1 MRGWPR
7 ARSGSHGPG
16 CTPGSTTWCTSKAK
30 EYKVD
35 ALHLTFYMAF
45 FSHWNIAYL
54 ELRCRHDDSL
64 FACFWT
70 VCFLEQKRWE
80 FIKKKVDLK
89 TENTLST
96 NEKSKNQEKRKH
108 TRKK

>member
-54 ELRCRHDDSL
+54 KLRCRHDDSL

-80 FIKKKVDLK
+80 FIKKGRFLNLLFFLVDILISYFF
-89 TENTLST
+89 LVAFV
-96 NEKSKNQEKRKH
+96 
-108 TRKK
+108 